1 MLYTLSVLAFFL
13 CACAALVSGDVVF
26 TRSAAP
32 PGWQLG
38 SRADVGAS
46 VRLQFGLKQQNLD
59 VLDAKFWAVSDP
71 KSPEYQNFMTIE
83 AISAI
88 VAPKAEDVTL
98 IKNWLFQHGVKETEI
113 KSLAGDS
120 LEVVTTVQVAENLFE
135 TQFYQYVNTKSKKTL
150 LRQFGPLS
158 VPSDVMDRLD
168 LIDGVSQF
176 PPPVNGRY
184 GHRVN
189 DNADNGVVAQSI
201 WSLYNIGT
209 QSATIPISSG
219 VAEFQGETFS
229 PSWLASYGPLAGI
242 TIAPLTANHIVGTN
256 TGGGETEADLD
267 IQMIASVNTVATNW
281 FWIEDND
288 GWLWSFAT
296 HFFNTT
302 DVPLVIS
309 ISYGWW
315 EGDQCRWDQAYCTAQ
330 NITSDQY
337 THRVNT
343 EFQKIGLRG
352 VSLVVS
358 SGDSGAH
365 TRTDP
370 GCTATTL
377 RADFPGASPYV
388 TSVGATE
395 IQTGTV
401 LTNPPPACKGYSC
414 WATGLEVTVNVNHTD
429 GWASGGGF
437 SEVEPM
443 PSYQTAAVNAYLKSG
458 VTLPPSSYFDPT
470 KRAHPDVAAVGHHC
484 LIYEGNIEAVDGT
497 SCSAPI
503 VGAILSLLNEASL
516 ASSGKPLGFANPL
529 LYQAWTAQPTAFND
543 VTIGD
548 NICCEGG
555 CGPTCKGYLA
565 AKGWDPVTGLGT
577 PNYAVLLKYIQSLH
591 SQRKIQS
598 Q

>member
-219 VAEFQGETFS
+219 LAEFQGETFS

-309 ISYGWW
+309 IS
-315 EGDQCRWDQAYCTAQ
+315 
-330 NITSDQY
+330 
-337 THRVNT
+337 
-343 EFQKIGLRG
+343 
-352 VSLVVS
+352 
-358 SGDSGAH
+358 
-365 TRTDP
+365 
-370 GCTATTL
+370 
-377 RADFPGASPYV
+377 
-388 TSVGATE
+388 
-395 IQTGTV
+395 
-401 LTNPPPACKGYSC
+401 
-414 WATGLEVTVNVNHTD
+414 
-429 GWASGGGF
+429 
-437 SEVEPM
+437 
-443 PSYQTAAVNAYLKSG
+443 
-458 VTLPPSSYFDPT
+458 
-470 KRAHPDVAAVGHHC
+470 
-484 LIYEGNIEAVDGT
+484 
-497 SCSAPI
+497 
-503 VGAILSLLNEASL
+503 
-516 ASSGKPLGFANPL
+516 
-529 LYQAWTAQPTAFND
+529 
-543 VTIGD
+543 
-548 NICCEGG
+548 
-555 CGPTCKGYLA
+555 
-565 AKGWDPVTGLGT
+565 
-577 PNYAVLLKYIQSLH
+577 
-591 SQRKIQS
+591 
-598 Q
+598 